1 MKGGTVHFPG
11 RFLTGVCLFFLIP
24 PACLYGATYGQLRAL
39 EERAV
44 QVTELK
50 NRFLAR
56 VLDFY
61 GIPNVRNKDGMVV
74 RIQVGDRWLDIRSVE
89 IVPVTAPAGQDP
101 AVTGH
106 EVFFFTDGGVFHILT
121 PMAAR

>member
-1 MKGGTVHFPG
+1 MNFLR
-11 RFLTGVCLFFLIP
+11 RFLAVACLFFVIP
-24 PACLYGATYGQLRAL
+24 PALLSGATYGQIRAL

-50 NRFLAR
+50 NRFLVR
-56 VLDFY
+56 ILDSY
-61 GIPNVRNKDGMVV
+61 GIPNVRNEQGMVV
-74 RIQVGDRWLDIRSVE
+74 RIQVGDRWYDIRTVE
-89 IVPVTAPAGQDP
+89 IVPVTAPSGQEP

-106 EVFFFTDGGVFHILT
+106 EVFFFTDEGVFHILT